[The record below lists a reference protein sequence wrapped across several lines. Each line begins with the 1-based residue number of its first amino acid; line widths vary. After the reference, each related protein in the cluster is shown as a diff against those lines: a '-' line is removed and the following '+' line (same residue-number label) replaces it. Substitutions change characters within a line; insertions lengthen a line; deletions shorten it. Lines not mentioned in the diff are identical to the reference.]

1 MLGDVMRGL
10 SKNVF
15 GGQSNGGKATEIGT
29 KSPIELARFSK
40 EDKLNQNP
48 LKFSTMSYPKDI
60 INDPMAGHYMLFYVN
75 VPATTKFTHQS
86 PGGGVVGNKILE
98 PETVFEAG
106 LPQDDAILRKASVR
120 NVQTGAE
127 TVSDRDSKAKVFKA
141 GYAERQALKQG
152 KTIDSSDRV
161 DLYQQ
166 KRAPMSGIRAE
177 MAKAGAQAQTK
188 RITDSVAIYLPP
200 NVQENYNVN
209 YNETE
214 TGLLGFLAASGG
226 SAIEAIKSGDMEALA
241 KVGLGSASGVL
252 TETLKNL
259 GLGIAETLT
268 QSEGGYELLNQV
280 FGRAANPYMEVLFS
294 GVSLR
299 NFTYNF
305 TFMPRNE
312 EEQQEVRNIIQLF
325 RFHAAP
331 ELREGH
337 SMFLTLPSEFDIHYM
352 YQPASG
358 EATEN
363 SFYNKI
369 ATCVLKGVNVDYTPG
384 GVRSHGDGS
393 PVKITMTLNFTETEM
408 ITKDHINAGY

>member
-1 MLGDVMRGL
+1 
-10 SKNVF
+10 
-15 GGQSNGGKATEIGT
+15 
-29 KSPIELARFSK
+29 
-40 EDKLNQNP
+40 
-48 LKFSTMSYPKDI
+48 
-60 INDPMAGHYMLFYVN
+60 
-75 VPATTKFTHQS
+75 
-86 PGGGVVGNKILE
+86 
-98 PETVFEAG
+98 
-106 LPQDDAILRKASVR
+106 
-120 NVQTGAE
+120 
-127 TVSDRDSKAKVFKA
+127 
-141 GYAERQALKQG
+141 
-152 KTIDSSDRV
+152 
-161 DLYQQ
+161 
-166 KRAPMSGIRAE
+166 MSGIRAE
-177 MAKAGAQAQTK
+177 MAKAGAVAQTK

-200 NVQENYNVN
+200 NVQDNYSVN

-268 QSEGGYELLNQV
+268 QAEGGYELLNQV

-312 EEQQEVRNIIQLF
+312 EEQQEVRNIIELF

-352 YQPASG
+352 YQPAQG
-358 EATEN
+358 EAYEN
-363 SFYNKI
+363 IFYNKI

-393 PVKITMTLNFTETEM
+393 PVKITMGLNFTETEM
-408 ITKDHINAGY
+408 ITKDHIKAGY

>member
-1 MLGDVMRGL
+1 MLGDVIRGL

-15 GGQSNGGKATEIGT
+15 GGQATGGKTTPIGK
-29 KSPIELARFSK
+29 KSPIELARSSK
-40 EDKLNQNP
+40 EDKLNHDP
-48 LKFSTMSYPKDI
+48 LSFSTMSYPKDI
-60 INDPMAGHYMLFYVN
+60 VNDPMAGHYMLFYVN
-75 VPATTKFTHQS
+75 VPSTTKFSYST
-86 PGGGVVGNKILE
+86 PGGGTVGNKVLVPEETLE
-98 PETVFEAG
+98 TTGGGGQTKV
-106 LPQDDAILRKASVR
+106 
-120 NVQTGAE
+120 VQTGAE
-127 TVSDRDSKAKVFKA
+127 TMSDRESKAKLLKP
-141 GYAERQALKQG
+141 GYQERQALKQG
-152 KTIDSSDRV
+152 KTIDSSGRI

-166 KRAPMSGIRAE
+166 KQVPISGIRAQ
-177 MAKAGAQAQTK
+177 MQAAGAKAQTK

-200 NVQENYNVN
+200 NIQDSYSVQ

-214 TGLLGFLAASGG
+214 TGMLGFLAASGG
-226 SAIEAIKSGDMEALA
+226 SALEAIQSGDMEQLA
-241 KVGLGSASGVL
+241 RVGLGAGTGVL

-259 GLGIAETLT
+259 GLGIAETFT
-268 QSEGGYELLNQV
+268 QAEGGYELLNQV
-280 FGRAANPYMEVLFS
+280 FGRAANPHMEVLFS

-299 NFTYNF
+299 QFTYNF

-312 EEQQEVRNIIQLF
+312 EEQQEVRNIIELF

>member
-1 MLGDVMRGL
+1 MLGDVIRGL

-15 GGQSNGGKATEIGT
+15 GGQATGGKTTPIGK
-29 KSPIELARFSK
+29 KSPIELARSSK
-40 EDKLNQNP
+40 EDKLNHDP
-48 LKFSTMSYPKDI
+48 LSFSTMSYPKDI
-60 INDPMAGHYMLFYVN
+60 VNDPMAGHYMLFYVN
-75 VPATTKFTHQS
+75 VPSTTKFSYST
-86 PGGGVVGNKILE
+86 PGGGTVGNKVLVPEETLE
-98 PETVFEAG
+98 TTGGGGQTKV
-106 LPQDDAILRKASVR
+106 
-120 NVQTGAE
+120 VQTGAE
-127 TVSDRDSKAKVFKA
+127 TMSDRESKAKLLKP
-141 GYAERQALKQG
+141 GYQERQALKQG
-152 KTIDSSDRV
+152 KTIDSSGRI

-166 KRAPMSGIRAE
+166 KQVPISGIRAQ
-177 MAKAGAQAQTK
+177 MQAAGAKAQTK

-200 NVQENYNVN
+200 NVQDSYSVQ

-214 TGLLGFLAASGG
+214 TGMLGFLAASGG
-226 SAIEAIKSGDMEALA
+226 SALEAIQSGDMEQLA
-241 KVGLGSASGVL
+241 RVGLGAGTGVL

-259 GLGIAETLT
+259 GLGIAETFT
-268 QSEGGYELLNQV
+268 QAEGGYELLNQV
-280 FGRAANPYMEVLFS
+280 FGRAANPHMEVLFS

-299 NFTYNF
+299 QFTYNF

-312 EEQQEVRNIIQLF
+312 EEQQEVRNIIELF

-352 YQPASG
+352 YQPAQG
-358 EATEN
+358 DAYEN
-363 SFYNKI
+363 GFYNKI

-393 PVKITMTLNFTETEM
+393 PVKITMGLNFTETEM

>member
-1 MLGDVMRGL
+1 MIGNVLRGL

-15 GGQSNGGKATEIGT
+15 GGQATGSASPIGR
-29 KSPIELARFSK
+29 KSPIELATTSK
-40 EDKLNQNP
+40 EEKLNNNP
-48 LKFSTMSYPKDI
+48 LAFSTMSYPKDI

-75 VPATTKFTHQS
+75 VPATTKFTYQG
-86 PGGGVVGNKILE
+86 PDGGTIGNKLLIPEEKLE
-98 PETVFEAG
+98 TTGGAG
-106 LPQDDAILRKASVR
+106 QTKV
-120 NVQTGAE
+120 VQTGAE
-127 TVSDRDSKAKVFKA
+127 TMQDRNSKAKTFKA

-152 KTIDSSDRV
+152 QTIDSSGRI

-177 MAKAGAQAQTK
+177 MAKAGAAAQTK

-200 NVQENYNVN
+200 NVQDNYTVN
-209 YNETE
+209 YNETV
-214 TGLLGFLAASGG
+214 TGFLGFIAASGG
-226 SAIEAIKSGDMEALA
+226 SALEAIKSGDMEQLA
-241 KVGLGSASGVL
+241 RVGLGAGTGVL
-252 TETLKNL
+252 TEVLKNL
-259 GLGIAETLT
+259 GLGIAETFT

-312 EEQQEVRNIIQLF
+312 EEQQEVRNIIELF

-352 YQPASG
+352 YQPAQG
-358 EATEN
+358 EAYEN
-363 SFYNKI
+363 MFYNKI

-393 PVKITMTLNFTETEM
+393 PVKITMGLNFTETEM
-408 ITKDHINAGY
+408 ITKDHIKAGF